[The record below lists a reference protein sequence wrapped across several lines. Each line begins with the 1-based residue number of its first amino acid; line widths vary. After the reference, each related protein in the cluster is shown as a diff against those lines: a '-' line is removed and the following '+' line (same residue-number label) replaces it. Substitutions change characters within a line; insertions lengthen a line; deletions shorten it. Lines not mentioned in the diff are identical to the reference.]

1 MQDTNNNAAE
11 RTRSCSSAKVA
22 ALMIELGEAIREE
35 MDTVATTVRTDGHII
50 FNIYGSTVTIHLN
63 DAAAPAGKGGEL

>member
-1 MQDTNNNAAE
+1 MQQTQSIAGE

-22 ALMIELGEAIREE
+22 ALMIELGETIREE

-50 FNIYGSTVTIHLN
+50 FNIYGSTVTIHL
-63 DAAAPAGKGGEL
+63 DDEAAPAGKGGAL

>member
-1 MQDTNNNAAE
+1 
-11 RTRSCSSAKVA
+11 
-22 ALMIELGEAIREE
+22 MIELGETIREE

-50 FNIYGSTVTIHLN
+50 FNIYGSTVTIHLD

>member
-1 MQDTNNNAAE
+1 MPQTQSIAGE

-22 ALMIELGEAIREE
+22 ALMIELGETIREE

-50 FNIYGSTVTIHLN
+50 FNIYGSTVTIHLD
-63 DAAAPAGKGGEL
+63 DAAAPAGKGGAL

>member
-1 MQDTNNNAAE
+1 MQQTQSIAGE

-22 ALMIELGEAIREE
+22 ALMIELGETILEE

-50 FNIYGSTVTIHLN
+50 FNIYGSTVTIHLD
-63 DAAAPAGKGGEL
+63 DAAAPAGKGGAL

>member
-22 ALMIELGEAIREE
+22 ALMIELVETIREE
-35 MDTVATTVRTDGHII
+35 MDTLATRVRADGHII
-50 FNIYGSTVTIHLN
+50 FNIYGGTVTIHIPE
-63 DAAAPAGKGGEL
+63 PADSAKGGKL